1 MYIHVTKDFAVALQE
16 PEDFKKFKLVIDAP
30 GKDAARLSTALDGV
44 ATLDTLDPE
53 GHAWVSED
61 WLRQRNSAAA
71 WQEGL
76 TAMIGVAKKY
86 GWVDD
91 QKKAIRAHIEWP
103 NRAEGVR

>member
-1 MYIHVTKDFAVALQE
+1 MFIHVTQDFAVALQE
-16 PEDFKKFKLVIDAP
+16 PEDFKKFKLVIDAA
-30 GKDAARLSTALDGV
+30 GADAARLSAALDGV
-44 ATLDTLDPE
+44 ATLDAG

-61 WLRQRNSAAA
+61 WLRKHDRAAA
-71 WQEGL
+71 WQDGL

-86 GWVDD
+86 GWVDE

>member
-1 MYIHVTKDFAVALQE
+1 MFIHVSRDLKVALEE
-16 PEDFKKFKLVIDAP
+16 PQDFKRFKLVIDAMRSDQA
-30 GKDAARLSTALDGV
+30 KIDAALAGI
-44 ATLDTLDPE
+44 ATVSVE

-61 WLRQRNSAAA
+61 WLRRRDSAAT
-71 WQEGL
+71 WQDGL

-86 GWVDD
+86 GWVDE

>member
-1 MYIHVTKDFAVALQE
+1 MYIHVTKDFAVALEERQ
-16 PEDFKKFKLVIDAP
+16 DFKKFKLVIDAS
-30 GKDAARLSTALDGV
+30 GADAARISTALDGV
-44 ATLDTLDPE
+44 AALDPE

-61 WLRQRNSAAA
+61 WLRKQDGAAA

-76 TAMIGVAKKY
+76 TAMVAVAKKY
-86 GWVDD
+86 GWVDE